1 MRPRSAPP
9 ADEWT
14 FESKV
19 HFGRGYKGQKHLR
32 DGPAPP
38 PEPEILGA
46 VPRVARLLA
55 LAHRYRHLVESGGVK
70 DYADLARIVGVSRAR
85 ITQLMNLLHLA
96 PDIQEAVLDL
106 PLTVRG
112 RDVLF
117 EGDLRPIAATP
128 EWSKQRA
135 QWRELTKRTGAR
147 RSA

>member
-1 MRPRSAPP
+1 MRPRSSPP

-19 HFGRGYKGQKHLR
+19 HFGRGRKGRKYLR
-32 DGPAPP
+32 DGAAPSQ
-38 PEPEILGA
+38 PEVLGA

-55 LAHRYRHLVESGGVK
+55 LAHRYRDLVDSGGVK

-96 PDIQEAVLDL
+96 PEIQEAVLDL

-117 EGDLRPIAATP
+117 EGNLRPIAATP